1 MSSYLVKW
9 NTARLINKEL
19 HDLKFFNG
27 YENIHKDLYDVYKS
41 LVKYAGNYSDIR
53 QLAGNAYGVEKDIY
67 EEWIEYLDKTLE
79 FQKFVSEK
87 DDNTDPKEIADRA
100 KQVFDNKHVAE
111 AYSADLHIL
120 KQLDLLLEYSE
131 SVKNLFN
138 FIKPLIKL
146 EQYLISDYRDLY
158 EPEIR
163 QILETK
169 GLDTFTVPE
178 ELLINQ

>member
-1 MSSYLVKW
+1 M
-9 NTARLINKEL
+9 
-19 HDLKFFNG
+19 
-27 YENIHKDLYDVYKS
+27 
-41 LVKYAGNYSDIR
+41 
-53 QLAGNAYGVEKDIY
+53 
-67 EEWIEYLDKTLE
+67 
-79 FQKFVSEK
+79 
-87 DDNTDPKEIADRA
+87 
-100 KQVFDNKHVAE
+100 FDNKHVAE

-138 FIKPLIKL
+138 FIEPLIKL
-146 EQYLISDYRDLY
+146 KQYFVNSEDRDLY

-163 QILETK
+163 QVLETK